1 MPAGFNKPPPL
12 VYQAAIQDSR
22 YGFHFAD
29 PGRQGGQDNATMAHH
44 GEVVGPTSHGGFV
57 APMSRGG
64 SAIPSSRGG
73 SVVPMSRGR
82 STVPSSHGGSAAPSS
97 HRGSTIP
104 SSRSASV
111 VPTSHTT
118 SPGMVSGFR
127 NRLLPATGVPPRSQ
141 SYPSH

>member
-1 MPAGFNKPPPL
+1 MPAGFNKLPPP

-29 PGRQGGQDNATMAHH
+29 LGRQGGRDDTTMARH

-57 APMSRGG
+57 ALTSRGG
-64 SAIPSSRGG
+64 STVPSSRGG
-73 SVVPMSRGR
+73 PVVPTSHGR
-82 STVPSSHGGSAAPSS
+82 STVPSSRG
-97 HRGSTIP
+97 GSTIP

-111 VPTSHTT
+111 VPTSRTA